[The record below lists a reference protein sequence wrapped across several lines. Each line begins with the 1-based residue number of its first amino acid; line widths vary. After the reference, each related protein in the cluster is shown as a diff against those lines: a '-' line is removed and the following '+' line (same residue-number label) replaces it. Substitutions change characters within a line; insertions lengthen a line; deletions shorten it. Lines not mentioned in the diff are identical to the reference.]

1 MVKVQDATAPSSTTS
16 AAATGGGGGG
26 GGGAIDWWDVSALL
40 ALSALRRLPD
50 RTRRWRRPTS
60 A

>member
-1 MVKVQDATAPSSTTS
+1 MVKVQDATAPSNTTS
-16 AAATGGGGGG
+16 ATTTGGGG

-40 ALSALRRLPD
+40 ALLALRRLPD
-50 RTRRWRRPTS
+50 RARRWRQPTS